1 MMLHKSTIESRIIAE
16 NARQRR
22 ADRDAVRDRVV
33 ELWPTMSIRDIALEL
48 DIPVNA
54 VINDAELRGLGSRP
68 IARQP

>member
-33 ELWPTMSIRDIALEL
+33 ALWPTMSIRDIALEL

-68 IARQP
+68 IARLP

>member
-68 IARQP
+68 IARLP

>member
-33 ELWPTMSIRDIALEL
+33 ALWPTMSIRDIALEL

>member
-33 ELWPTMSIRDIALEL
+33 ALWPTMSIRDIAIEL

>member
-1 MMLHKSTIESRIIAE
+1 MLHKSTIESRIIAE

-33 ELWPTMSIRDIALEL
+33 ELWPTMSIRDIAIEL

>member
-33 ELWPTMSIRDIALEL
+33 ELWPTMSIRDIAIEL